1 MKSKDLNRIQLVE
14 LFYFSEGTAGT
25 TTTTSTAVPMTT
37 SHMYL
42 VITTAIWMNKTS
54 SRPSMR
60 TAGQAQNVPFAVL
73 GVMLPYK
80 TVRSTH
86 FSNLC
91 VRISKRLIRKEEE
104 NIFFQAKMDTGI
116 CYIID
121 ENGYI
126 MFISQ
131 PEGQDRTVDPIVF
144 NFA

>member
-1 MKSKDLNRIQLVE
+1 
-14 LFYFSEGTAGT
+14 
-25 TTTTSTAVPMTT
+25 
-37 SHMYL
+37 MYL

-54 SRPSMR
+54 NRPQMQSSK
-60 TAGQAQNVPFAVL
+60 GSQNVPFGVF

-91 VRISKRLIRKEEE
+91 VSNKRRIFLELTTI
-104 NIFFQAKMDTGI
+104 IFQAKMDTGI

-131 PEGQDRTVDPIVF
+131 PEGTDRTVSNATEYRSMNENDF
-144 NFA
+144 